1 MSNLTHVSYADI
13 EHALDWSSSG
23 GADGS
28 QAVICRRTGR
38 VYLRS
43 ECGKFEEEELP
54 QDIDNDDLYLPLPHK
69 TDLNLGRDLVFQFV
83 RAKAPELEGRI
94 SAAFRQRG
102 AYSKF
107 KSILEQSGLL
117 HKWHEYEAAET
128 RLALNTWAQENG
140 LVFKE
145 ARRSDA

>member
-13 EHALDWSSSG
+13 EQALDWSSSG

-43 ECGKFEEEELP
+43 EYGEFEEEELP
-54 QDIDNDDLYLPLPHK
+54 QDIDNDELYLLLPHK
-69 TDLNLGRDLVFQFV
+69 GDLKLGRDLVFQFV
-83 RAKAPELEGRI
+83 RAEAPEFEPRI
-94 SAAFRQRG
+94 STAFRQKG
-102 AYSKF
+102 AYSKL

-117 HKWHEYEAAET
+117 NKWHEYEAAAT
-128 RLALNTWAQENG
+128 RSALKAWAQENG
-140 LVFKE
+140 LVVTE
-145 ARRSDA
+145 AKHSDA